1 MALDKEE
8 DDDVITEHNAVE
20 LLKKM
25 KTTMPSVS
33 FKFNPDNLLIDIFR
47 ETNTFD
53 KVALDVA
60 RDWIN
65 GQPREVLLGWEVQK
79 SREAYIKNMEK
90 GGKWRDLDEDKREV
104 ALELEDEVFTDLV
117 NEFILDLFT
126 S

>member
-90 GGKWRDLDEDKREV
+90 GGKWRDLDEDKKEV